1 MLFVVFTYL
10 NSGRTHW
17 NYMHLNIKTL
27 LCFLTYNQSHREDSL
42 LYDSAIKSVFV
53 RKVGCVRVRVIFS
66 QSDNAAQAAEKLF
79 FGLIQI

>member
-1 MLFVVFTYL
+1 M
-10 NSGRTHW
+10 
-17 NYMHLNIKTL
+17 
-27 LCFLTYNQSHREDSL
+27 
-42 LYDSAIKSVFV
+42 SVLV